1 MVAWNLFLSSVTFYL
16 GPNQTLVVL
25 NWEVWL
31 EIIYKSN
38 VIWYFICSF
47 ISSLVISQVYSRAS
61 CLTKRPEVDTR
72 TFLVLSW
79 CCLTPQTIPI
89 VSWKAQWM
97 TLLQGPDWAKRGNYQ
112 LSSSQYKIVIIVMHW
127 GFSSY
132 LYWIVAINFAR
143 WELGFVMIMPH
154 FNMER
159 FFPRNIINI

>member
-1 MVAWNLFLSSVTFYL
+1 MLSFLLNLRMKWDTNIILNLSCPSPVPAELQPNCSFWLLHMVAWNLFLSSVTFYL

-97 TLLQGPDWAKRGNYQ
+97 TLLQGPDWANRGNYHS
-112 LSSSQYKIVIIVMHW
+112 LI
-127 GFSSY
+127 
-132 LYWIVAINFAR
+132 
-143 WELGFVMIMPH
+143 
-154 FNMER
+154 
-159 FFPRNIINI
+159 